1 VEHLIEALHRLT
13 LALEAD
19 VVERRNDRH
28 LHNIEHKLDKII
40 MTQAEVTAQ
49 LNAATTA
56 IAAIGTA
63 VDSAV
68 VEINKVG
75 TETDASLKLITDLQN
90 AINNQTD
97 ASPELVAAA
106 AALATQVGVVAASAA
121 SAQTA
126 IQAVD
131 DKIPDP
137 VTAAKKA

>member
-1 VEHLIEALHRLT
+1 
-13 LALEAD
+13 
-19 VVERRNDRH
+19 
-28 LHNIEHKLDKII
+28 